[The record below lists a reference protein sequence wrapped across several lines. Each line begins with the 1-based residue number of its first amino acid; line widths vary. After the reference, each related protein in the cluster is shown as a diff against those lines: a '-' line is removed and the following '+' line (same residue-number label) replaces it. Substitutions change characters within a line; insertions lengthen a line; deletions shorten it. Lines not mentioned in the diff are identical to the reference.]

1 MNTLK
6 NKCGFSLLE
15 LLVAIT
21 ILGILLAVAIPQ
33 TGRIINIMQIRG
45 AANQLA
51 QDLQN
56 ARERAIARGHQ
67 VALVFNPNGTLL
79 SSTTFFYREHDTLL
93 VSQQKYEGAYLGF
106 RLGVPPLS
114 RPPDGLPSGAP
125 ASGVDFADN
134 KTVFFPQG
142 SGTPGAIYLTSRNNR
157 IQMAVTVN
165 MNGRI
170 RIWRYENNAWY

>member
-1 MNTLK
+1 MSTLK

-15 LLVAIT
+15 LLVVIT

-33 TGRIINIMQIRG
+33 TGRIINIMQVRG

-67 VALVFNPNGTLL
+67 VALVFNPHNKLL
-79 SSTTFFYREHDTLL
+79 SATTFYYREHDTLQ
-93 VSQQKYEGAYLGF
+93 VSQNNYSGANLGF
-106 RLGVPPLS
+106 RSVIPLS

-125 ASGVDFADN
+125 ASGVEFADN
-134 KTVFFPQG
+134 QTVFFPQG
-142 SGTPGAIYLTSRNNR
+142 SGTPGAIYFVSRNGR

-170 RIWRYENNAWY
+170 RVWRYENNAWY